1 MPEPFWT
8 ILWTA
13 MITLLASYF
22 TYWLAGKPRLIVY
35 SPNST
40 FFDLKSTQDGVPNV
54 SIRAGQVIVQ
64 NNGRTSATDVQFVA
78 APGLLPWGYNIVPSV
93 DHVVR
98 TGSRGEWILQLP
110 YLGPGE
116 NVTVQILNGPNVES
130 VRSREGPAK
139 TVPVI
144 HQRLYP
150 PWVGA
155 TVLFFSA
162 VGLVATI
169 VMIFKAGYVFWRF
182 SSN

>member
-1 MPEPFWT
+1 M
-8 ILWTA
+8 
-13 MITLLASYF
+13 
-22 TYWLAGKPRLIVY
+22 
-35 SPNST
+35 
-40 FFDLKSTQDGVPNV
+40 PNV

-64 NNGRTSATDVQFVA
+64 NNGRISATDVQFVA
-78 APGLLPWGYNIVPSV
+78 APGLPPWGYNIVPSV

-98 TGSRGEWILQLP
+98 TGARGEWILQLP

-130 VRSREGPAK
+130 VRSREEPAK

-155 TVLFFSA
+155 AVLFLSA
-162 VGLVATI
+162 VGI
-169 VMIFKAGYVFWRF
+169 VTAITMILKAISIFWNF
-182 SSN
+182 SSKAL